1 MSVFAVV
8 VSGITLL
15 TEFTTILF
23 QLTGKSF
30 SVFSWSFHLGF
41 STMFRIFFGLVLLMC
56 ELAGRVTPSYISF
69 CFFYAFFNLNVPFI
83 RSYSLY
89 PHYTDVY
96 ALAENATYLTRF
108 QFSLFFHFFTL
119 LQVLLAVLSHALAAQ
134 VGL

>member
-1 MSVFAVV
+1 
-8 VSGITLL
+8 
-15 TEFTTILF
+15 
-23 QLTGKSF
+23 
-30 SVFSWSFHLGF
+30 
-41 STMFRIFFGLVLLMC
+41 MFRIFFGLVLLMC